1 MNVMEGRTDAQIA
14 AARNAAQARQ
24 AIAIKIKKLAPNVEE
39 DAQAQVI
46 LHLAEAYSHL
56 AVEPPRVRA

>member
-1 MNVMEGRTDAQIA
+1 MEGRTDVQIA

-24 AIAIKIKKLAPNVEE
+24 AIAIKIKKLVPNVEE
-39 DAQAQVI
+39 DAQALVI

-56 AVEPPRVRA
+56 AAEPPRVRV